1 MQLKFHAILK
11 WSKKKKNSSF
21 LNLPMFCALQKS
33 IIQLS
38 YDKLKNGDG
47 SVSKLK
53 GMFKYNKWGKHF
65 W

>member
-1 MQLKFHAILK
+1 MIQ
-11 WSKKKKNSSF
+11 KKKNSSF

-53 GMFKYNKWGKHF
+53 GMFKYNK
-65 W
+65 